1 MRVWGAVGDLL
12 VEVVARRS
20 EDGFRVQRS
29 REARDRLRSAPVC
42 SGLVREG
49 PAVDLRLV
57 PPVGSPLLD
66 LPLALAALGAAGRLE
81 EAGWVFAHG
90 RLGPDGTVYD
100 GREAAGTLKDA
111 VEACSGD
118 PLSPSLRAGTIGS

>member
-42 SGLVREG
+42 SGLVRGE

-66 LPLALAALGAAGRLE
+66 LPLALAALGAGAASRTPAGSSPTG
-81 EAGWVFAHG
+81 GWDPTGPSTTGVRPRG
-90 RLGPDGTVYD
+90 R
-100 GREAAGTLKDA
+100 
-111 VEACSGD
+111 
-118 PLSPSLRAGTIGS
+118 